1 MKYRKKMSKGRSRK
15 MFSKTAKRVHKK
27 NGRGR
32 PMLDPAAGM
41 VDHVE
46 LAGAVAGVEVI
57 GDF

>member
-32 PMLDPAAGM
+32 PMRGGIRL
-41 VDHVE
+41 
-46 LAGAVAGVEVI
+46 
-57 GDF
+57 